1 VSDEKKPDP
10 FTDLLTRL
18 VRVPK
23 EEIDEQERQYQ
34 ESKRD
39 HPAPPREIVPKQPRG

>member
-1 VSDEKKPDP
+1 MTPADDK

-23 EEIDEQERQYQ
+23 AAIDEKEREYQ
-34 ESKRD
+34 ESKRE
-39 HPAPPREIVPKQPRG
+39 PAKPRAIVPVSREKAG